1 MDRLIQM
8 GKDLGYEGEKLQDF
22 VKQQQDYER
31 GERIAERELERDRIA
46 AQEKE
51 RADKLAAQEKERADK
66 LAAQEKER
74 ADKLAA
80 QEKDREIELTK
91 IAAQEKD
98 REIELAKIAAQEKD
112 REIELAKITAERDI
126 EMARIEGI
134 AEQAERDRELKRT
147 ELETDRESKLS
158 SEIELEKLKHSFEM
172 KHLELIGQLEVQRA
186 TFKTELEKQ
195 KSEKLVHARDP
206 KLPYFEESKDKM
218 DSYLSRFEKYA
229 TANKWDKNV
238 WAAYL
243 SALLKGRALD
253 VYDRLSTEDAADYD
267 KLKDA
272 LLKNFDMTE
281 RGFRKKFRY
290 SRPERSETFIQFS
303 SRLCSYLNK
312 WLTMAKVEKS
322 FEAVCDFMA
331 RDQFLEACSR
341 ELFVHLKP
349 KAFENLDAMAKEADL
364 FAEARGGVFS
374 CVNKGQRY
382 NNKAA
387 AQSKPESKPSG
398 KPEIK
403 CGICGKGHLTIR
415 CYKNPDR
422 KQAYSA
428 EVASGSS
435 ASKGSN
441 SDYGGETEQG
451 TQKSEESESSRGRGY
466 TRGRGRGYF
475 RGRGKT
481 DGAPRGGGHQMSF
494 CQTEVSRES
503 DDGIESIYQSKIDS
517 SLNSDSNVK
526 EGVCY
531 FLKSRL
537 TTAEGTV
544 NSSKVEVLRDTGCT
558 CCTVKR
564 SLVSDDQLTGKESYV
579 SLIDETTQKYPLAVI
594 DVDCPFFI
602 GKTEAL
608 CIEDTLYD
616 LVIGNI
622 DGSKLPDM
630 SHFSAAAVTRS
641 QAKPSESACRKIKV
655 PDQIIN
661 EDKEALKQAQATD
674 PNLDSIRGRVES
686 GSITESRGLNR
697 GETKFVRKKGL
708 LYRQFTK
715 GNKVTLELVIP
726 GVFREKVLRLAH
738 ETLLTEHLGIK
749 KTLDRVVS
757 EFFWP
762 GVCGD
767 VARFCK
773 SCDICQRTIQK
784 GRITKVPLGKMPLID
799 TPFKRVAVDIVGP
812 IEPRSDKKSR
822 YILTMIDY
830 ATRYPEA
837 VALPSIETER
847 VAEALIAM
855 FSRVGI
861 PSEMLIEHESRVTI
875 EVMNEVSRLLLLQQ
889 LTTIPYQ
896 PYSKGPVERFH
907 AMLKRVLLTMC
918 AERPNDWDR
927 YLPALLFAVREIPQE
942 SLGFSPFELLY
953 GRNVRGP
960 MQILRELW
968 SVEETDEHARLTYQY
983 VIDLRERLEKTCK
996 LAQDNV
1002 RKLDIKQNAFYDKRA
1017 RSRKFDVGD
1026 KVLLLLPSESNKVLL
1041 QWNGPY
1047 EVLEVVNAMNYKINV
1062 KGVVNT
1068 YPANML
1074 KLYVERQNVTSY
1086 RSAAIDAH
1094 CNVKSKDHSDPT
1106 VQRVIVDTVTSNNV
1120 RCGDVTHGDVTS
1132 VKDSPSQVSISERDE
1147 ELRAEATDPVRSVT
1161 PSRGNVKRDVKLTSD
1176 VKVAETPKGG
1186 DFHLVFDH
1194 TYPYSPIP
1202 FEARHK
1208 DTKRC
1213 WILELDRFIARES
1226 LGQ

>member
-1 MDRLIQM
+1 
-8 GKDLGYEGEKLQDF
+8 
-22 VKQQQDYER
+22 
-31 GERIAERELERDRIA
+31 
-46 AQEKE
+46 
-51 RADKLAAQEKERADK
+51 
-66 LAAQEKER
+66 
-74 ADKLAA
+74 
-80 QEKDREIELTK
+80 
-91 IAAQEKD
+91 
-98 REIELAKIAAQEKD
+98 
-112 REIELAKITAERDI
+112 
-126 EMARIEGI
+126 MARIEGI
-134 AEQAERDRELKRT
+134 AEQAERDRELKRA

-158 SEIELEKLKHSFEM
+158 SEIEFEKLKHSFEM
-172 KHLELIGQLEVQRA
+172 KHLELMGQSEVQRA

-195 KSEKLVHARDP
+195 KSEKLAHARDP

-290 SRPERSETFIQFS
+290 SRPERSKTFIQFS

-374 CVNKGQRY
+374 CVNKGQRD
-382 NNKAA
+382 NNKGA

-428 EVASGSS
+428 EVASESS
-435 ASKGSN
+435 GSKGSN
-441 SDYGGETEQG
+441 SDYGGENEQG
-451 TQKSEESESSRGRGY
+451 TQIKSVESESSRGRGY

-494 CQTEVSRES
+494 CKTEVRRES

-517 SLNSDSNVK
+517 SLNSDSKVK

-537 TTAEGTV
+537 PTAQGTV
-544 NSSKVEVLRDTGCT
+544 NGKKVIALRDTGCT
-558 CCTVKR
+558 GCVIRR
-564 SLVSDDQLTGKESYV
+564 SLISDDQLIGKKSDV
-579 SLIDETTQKYPLAVI
+579 TLIDETTQRYPLAVI
-594 DVDCPFFI
+594 DVDCPFVT

-608 CIEDTLYD
+608 CMEDTLYD

-641 QAKPSESACRKIKV
+641 QARQSEKACRKLKV

-674 PNLDSIRGRVES
+674 PKLDSIRRRVDS
-686 GSITESRGLNR
+686 GNITVSRGLNR
-697 GETKFVRKKGL
+697 GETKFIRKKDL
-708 LYRQFTK
+708 TYNQFTK
-715 GNKVTLELVIP
+715 GNKVTMQLVIP
-726 GVFREKVLRLAH
+726 EGFREKVLRLAH
-738 ETLLTEHLGIK
+738 ETLMSGHLGIK

-784 GRITKVPLGKMPLID
+784 GRVTKLPLGKMPLID

-812 IEPRSDKKSR
+812 IEPRSGKKSR

-830 ATRYPEA
+830 ATRFPEA

-847 VAEALIAM
+847 VAEAMIAM

-875 EVMNEVSRLLLLQQ
+875 EVMNEVSRLLSLQQ
-889 LTTIPYQ
+889 LTTIPYR
-896 PYSKGPVERFH
+896 PYSKGPVE
-907 AMLKRVLLTMC
+907 
-918 AERPNDWDR
+918 
-927 YLPALLFAVREIPQE
+927 
-942 SLGFSPFELLY
+942 
-953 GRNVRGP
+953 
-960 MQILRELW
+960 
-968 SVEETDEHARLTYQY
+968 
-983 VIDLRERLEKTCK
+983 
-996 LAQDNV
+996 
-1002 RKLDIKQNAFYDKRA
+1002 
-1017 RSRKFDVGD
+1017 KFQ
-1026 KVLLLLPSESNKVLL
+1026 L
-1041 QWNGPY
+1041 
-1047 EVLEVVNAMNYKINV
+1047 
-1062 KGVVNT
+1062 
-1068 YPANML
+1068 
-1074 KLYVERQNVTSY
+1074 
-1086 RSAAIDAH
+1086 
-1094 CNVKSKDHSDPT
+1094 C
-1106 VQRVIVDTVTSNNV
+1106 
-1120 RCGDVTHGDVTS
+1120 
-1132 VKDSPSQVSISERDE
+1132 
-1147 ELRAEATDPVRSVT
+1147 
-1161 PSRGNVKRDVKLTSD
+1161 
-1176 VKVAETPKGG
+1176 
-1186 DFHLVFDH
+1186 
-1194 TYPYSPIP
+1194 
-1202 FEARHK
+1202 
-1208 DTKRC
+1208 
-1213 WILELDRFIARES
+1213 
-1226 LGQ
+1226 